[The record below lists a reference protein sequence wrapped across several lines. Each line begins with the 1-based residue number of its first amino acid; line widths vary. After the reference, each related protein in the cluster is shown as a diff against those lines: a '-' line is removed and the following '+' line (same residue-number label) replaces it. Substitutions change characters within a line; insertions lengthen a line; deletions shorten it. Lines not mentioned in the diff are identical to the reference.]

1 METEIKNPEPEK
13 DEMLVKLENM
23 LKNLPEGSRQPI
35 INLISKRKV
44 ELGLKKSELPP
55 AGYKLKKA
63 RAKSKQVP
71 AEKKES
77 LQKIARN
84 IGIVKETDENKPT
97 DIDIKNEPLRK
108 DKKILEE
115 ADSFKY

>member
-1 METEIKNPEPEK
+1 METEIKNTDTEK
-13 DEMLVKLENM
+13 DEMLAKLENM

-44 ELGLKKSELPP
+44 ELGMKKSELPP
-55 AGYKLKKA
+55 AGYKLKKSKA
-63 RAKSKQVP
+63 RSRQVP

-77 LQKIARN
+77 LQKIARTV
-84 IGIVKETDENKPT
+84 GIVKETDDKRPT

-115 ADSFKY
+115 TDSFKY

>member
-1 METEIKNPEPEK
+1 METEIKNTDTEK

-44 ELGLKKSELPP
+44 ELGMKKSELPP
-55 AGYKLKKA
+55 AGYKLKK
-63 RAKSKQVP
+63 SKTRSRQVP
-71 AEKKES
+71 GKKES
-77 LQKIARN
+77 LQKIARTV
-84 IGIVKETDENKPT
+84 GIVKETDDKKPT

-115 ADSFKY
+115 TDSFKY